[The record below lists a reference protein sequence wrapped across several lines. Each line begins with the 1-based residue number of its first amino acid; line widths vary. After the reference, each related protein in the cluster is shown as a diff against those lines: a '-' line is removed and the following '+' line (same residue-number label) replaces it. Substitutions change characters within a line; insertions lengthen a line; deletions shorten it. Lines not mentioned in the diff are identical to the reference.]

1 MRKIVELDTQS
12 EKYTTLTITTGETKD
27 VVKIRIGKNEV
38 TVDTIELVDALVMFE
53 PSRSLR

>member
-12 EKYTTLTITTGETKD
+12 EKYPTLTITTGETKD

-38 TVDTIELVDALVMFE
+38 TVDTEELVDALVMFE
-53 PSRSLR
+53 PSRE